1 MCFTGIRILI
11 VNSKY
16 FLSSKTLFF
25 SSNVVLGIPMY
36 EHELLSKAAKSCLEN
51 AKQYIKDARILYS
64 TKSYGHTLA
73 LTVLS
78 DIELGKSVMYHLCSK
93 GRVTEDILP
102 TQFVT
107 YIQEKKYDSFASETW
122 WVGLVLASN
131 VEVLVPNIF
140 TFCDYSGKI
149 SADGNRSGL
158 SKGAKKQM
166 FELIEKMKPE
176 NKRIFELLEFAC
188 NGFFVNFDLGQKKL
202 RSPLDVDK
210 SLVKE
215 RLEKVE
221 ERIENGE
228 QFLLLSFSKIQQKNC
243 SRTT

>member
-1 MCFTGIRILI
+1 MNDHKLLEKA
-11 VNSKY
+11 SK
-16 FLSSKTLFF
+16 L
-25 SSNVVLGIPMY
+25 
-36 EHELLSKAAKSCLEN
+36 CLDN

-93 GRVTEDILP
+93 GIIREEFVP
-102 TQFVT
+102 NQFVSF
-107 YIQEKKYDSFASETW
+107 IKEKKYDDFASETW

-131 VEVLVPNIF
+131 VESLVPSIF

-149 SADGNRSGL
+149 SNDKNKSEL
-158 SKGAKKQM
+158 SEETKKQM

-176 NKRIFELLEFAC
+176 NKKIFELLEFAC
-188 NGFFVNFDLGQKKL
+188 KGFFVNFDLSEKKL
-202 RSPLDVDK
+202 GSPLDADK

-228 QFLLLSFSKIQQKNC
+228 PFLLLSFSTIQKKIAEGLLKAAFESIVPISSEINQLIMPLNKC
-243 SRTT
+243 